1 MRKSLKYFGFLLLTL
16 LVITGCSKKDPKD
29 QLTEAIK
36 KTQKLESAAFK
47 VDVTAEMKAEGKT
60 AGLSGTVSG
69 EMLLG
74 EKNADM
80 HAKVSGKY
88 NMGKEESI
96 SMEAYAVTEDGKEVS
111 YTTEDGSKWAK
122 AVAELNTDEYAKS
135 LKEFRE
141 KELDL
146 EFKSVKELSSDK
158 KGYTKLEVVIDSKKM
173 TEKMEEAKKEAE
185 KNDTTKGFSSTFDM
199 FKSDKDITL
208 TVYLKNGYVSIIEYD
223 ATEMLNDLLKGLY
236 SEDQASKVE
245 VSGKISI
252 ELDKINNVSKIE
264 VPEEVKKNAVESKKE
279 TADPNNA

>member
-122 AVAELNTDEYAKS
+122 AVTELNTDEYAKS

-173 TEKMEEAKKEAE
+173 SEKMEEAKKEAE

>member
-135 LKEFRE
+135 LKVFRE